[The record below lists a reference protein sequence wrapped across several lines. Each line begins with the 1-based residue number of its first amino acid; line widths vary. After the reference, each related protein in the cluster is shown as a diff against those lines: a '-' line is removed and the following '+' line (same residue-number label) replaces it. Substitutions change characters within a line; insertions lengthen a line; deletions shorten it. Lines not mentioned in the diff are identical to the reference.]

1 MGLDDK
7 VCLITDGRFSGGS
20 RGAAIGH
27 VSPEAAVCG
36 PISLVLDGDII
47 ILDIDKGSINLDL
60 STEELNRRKASA
72 EFKLKL
78 PKQNIG
84 YLKRYADSVSS
95 ASKGAIYK

>member
-1 MGLDDK
+1 LPNHRW
-7 VCLITDGRFSGGS
+7 TFSGGS

-72 EFKLKL
+72 EFELKL

>member
-1 MGLDDK
+1 MTSLSNHRWTFFWWK
-7 VCLITDGRFSGGS
+7 QRR
-20 RGAAIGH
+20 RGGH
-27 VSPEAAVCG
+27 VSPEATVCG

-78 PKQNIG
+78 PKQNTG
-84 YLKRYADSVSS
+84 YLKDMLIQYHQLL
-95 ASKGAIYK
+95 KELL